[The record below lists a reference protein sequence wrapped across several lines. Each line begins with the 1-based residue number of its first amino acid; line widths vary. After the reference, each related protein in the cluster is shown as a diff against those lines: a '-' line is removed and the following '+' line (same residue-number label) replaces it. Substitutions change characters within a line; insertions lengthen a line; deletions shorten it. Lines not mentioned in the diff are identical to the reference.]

1 MVLVCTRSKNGKVKP
16 PKDDSYNIF
25 LYYRN
30 GDLPKI
36 NTENGTYECHF
47 NFGTVLKIKIVRLLD
62 LSQLTQPA
70 FIFPLM
76 NPLIYTEL

>member
-47 NFGTVLKIKIVRLLD
+47 NFVL
-62 LSQLTQPA
+62 
-70 FIFPLM
+70 
-76 NPLIYTEL
+76 Y